1 MNPKFKWKKNNQI
14 LGSFKTLEIN
24 ISKQNDGLYECEI
37 KTKYGKKSDFYE
49 LDTKKLTQKN
59 SDYSLYFTFID
70 KNITPNGRVEVICQ
84 NSKSNYHTYNLKI
97 KSQHIFNRIFLDK

>member
-84 NSKSNYHTYNLKI
+84 NSKSNYII
-97 KSQHIFNRIFLDK
+97 KNIHGNSKKN